1 MISLFKEVLRFKNN
15 TWYIKTRI
23 YGNNVYNHPL
33 RLNKRHCNLFLANL
47 LKKKITSLQFE
58 KIIILLQNIEWELLC
73 PRFFWQVILFLFI
86 LFIFPFRAV
95 QLLILWG
102 KNLCKINRMAHFI
115 FSFYGN
121 ALLNPANK
129 FLLKRLYLASD
140 TTSVRSAKVL
150 MGLLYYWRESM
161 YYNYNI

>member
-1 MISLFKEVLRFKNN
+1 MVHKDTNLWQYCLESSASFKQKSLQLVFVQ
-15 TWYIKTRI
+15 
-23 YGNNVYNHPL
+23 
-33 RLNKRHCNLFLANL
+33 

-150 MGLLYYWRESM
+150 MGLLYYWRESI
-161 YYNYNI
+161 YDNCNL